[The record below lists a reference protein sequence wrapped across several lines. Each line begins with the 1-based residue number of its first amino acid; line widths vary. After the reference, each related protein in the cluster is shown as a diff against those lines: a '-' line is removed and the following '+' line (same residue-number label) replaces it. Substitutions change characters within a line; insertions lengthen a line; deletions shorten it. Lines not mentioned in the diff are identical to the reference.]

1 METAEHLVVDDL
13 VEIGGDLYVAE
24 HLVVDDPVVVGGEL
38 CIAEHFIVSN
48 EIIGLAYIDGDLHA
62 GADVEFVVA
71 NVGFVAI
78 GVDSLVAD
86 VNEVL
91 LMKHY
96 VQFILGGEHAN
107 WMVEIL
113 VFDRVMQ
120 MWKICMV
127 VFLSLLRWKPLVKM
141 KMVVDLSFSVKVWDT
156 LF

>member
-1 METAEHLVVDDL
+1 MEVVENLV
-13 VEIGGDLYVAE
+13 I
-24 HLVVDDPVVVGGEL
+24 DDPVAVGGEL
-38 CIAEHFIVSN
+38 CVVGHLVVRN
-48 EIIGLAYIDGDLHA
+48 EIVGVARLACVDGDLHVA
-62 GADVEFVVA
+62 HDVELVFA
-71 NVGFVAI
+71 

-96 VQFILGGEHAN
+96 VQFVLGSEHDN

-120 MWKICMV
+120 MWEIFMV
-127 VFLSLLRWKPLVKM
+127 VFLFLLRWKYLVKM
-141 KMVVDLSFSVKVWDT
+141 KMVGGLSFGVKVWDT